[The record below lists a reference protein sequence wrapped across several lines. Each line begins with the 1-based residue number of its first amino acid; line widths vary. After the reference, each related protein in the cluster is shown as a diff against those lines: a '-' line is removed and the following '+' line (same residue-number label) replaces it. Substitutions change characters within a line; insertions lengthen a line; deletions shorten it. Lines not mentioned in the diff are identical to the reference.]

1 MVAQS
6 IHAQRARISG
16 RLKMVKKSE
25 LDTSSFSVNMSE
37 LERAQKTFHPPAVER
52 AKTSSSSTNIT
63 LTERRA
69 FIAKMRM
76 KQERKKQVGCIMNRN
91 KAYASSKSKD
101 GLSSTL
107 SYGSYES
114 KETAEA
120 EIVVIEN
127 LKSSPE
133 RRSEILRA
141 MRRESTGRG
150 PSSQDRRKNTT
161 TPSSLV
167 KTRYMS
173 SPGKSHS
180 MDSVERSKESSTHE
194 EQYGGIDEFRD
205 DLDNHARSAPVYTP
219 DPRVMDDRI
228 ETISDG
234 TMQQKHSRRI
244 ELHDNN
250 STSENTRASLRDSL
264 RSSESSIIARLQKMK
279 ILKHE
284 TKVAHST
291 SNARKKH
298 LSNAS
303 ASAQRNSEIRAYN
316 AQNYQSSSNNEEI
329 YSILSKNSNASGSSK
344 QKSHVTWAKNH
355 LTPALK
361 VEADTSQLTRM
372 PDNDNTM
379 RIMIRAREIVA
390 RRTNQIIQGNDQP
403 NMNGSS
409 IKMTAPNMLSFSHG
423 LKDNQ
428 TTKYQGENKE
438 DSSKFH
444 SSNDHA
450 NGPTSVP
457 LNNMAGS
464 HQNNENQKSPLPIS
478 TQSPNNYSD
487 GFQIE
492 GQQQPSSQ
500 QDPIS
505 TQSLND
511 YSNGFHTFG
520 QQQPSSQ
527 QDPTF
532 FQPALNAAY
541 YAYDHTTPQYPL
553 EPSLMAYHSQFQS
566 TKTMP
571 TSNLPMYEAG
581 GPYNSTLH
589 MSPEAT
595 MRSGHFPYAEQMII
609 NPSHHDRSLNQA
621 QAFRY
626 DNIPTNYN
634 VATMRN
640 KRRAQLKTFKTKPAK
655 APAKPSASSSDS
667 TSYSSRSGSASYS
680 SRSTSMDSH
689 SADVPYYQLRNGRS
703 RNRR

>member
-6 IHAQRARISG
+6 IYAQHARISG

-52 AKTSSSSTNIT
+52 AKPSSSSTNNT
-63 LTERRA
+63 LTARRA

-76 KQERKKQVGCIMNRN
+76 KQERKKQVGCIMNRK

-107 SYGSYES
+107 LYGSYES

-120 EIVVIEN
+120 ENVVIEN
-127 LKSSPE
+127 LKSSPK

-141 MRRESTGRG
+141 MRKESIGKG

-161 TPSSLV
+161 APSSLV
-167 KTRYMS
+167 KTRFMA
-173 SPGKSHS
+173 SPSKSHS
-180 MDSVERSKESSTHE
+180 MDSVERRKESSTHE
-194 EQYGGIDEFRD
+194 EQYGGINEFRD
-205 DLDNHARSAPVYTP
+205 DLENHARSAP

-284 TKVAHST
+284 TKVAH
-291 SNARKKH
+291 KKH
-298 LSNAS
+298 LPNAS
-303 ASAQRNSEIRAYN
+303 ASAQRKSEIRAYN

-344 QKSHVTWAKNH
+344 KKSHVKWAKNH

-361 VEADTSQLTRM
+361 VEAGTSQLTRM

-390 RRTNQIIQGNDQP
+390 RRTNQIVQGNDQP
-403 NMNGSS
+403 NMNRLS
-409 IKMTAPNMLSFSHG
+409 IKMTAQNMLSLSHG

-478 TQSPNNYSD
+478 TQSPNNHSD

-492 GQQQPSSQ
+492 DQQQPSSQ

-595 MRSGHFPYAEQMII
+595 MHSGHFPYAEQMII

-640 KRRAQLKTFKTKPAK
+640 KRRAQLKTFKTKPTT

-667 TSYSSRSGSASYS
+667 TSYSSRSGLASYS